1 MPPLPSLA
9 NQRDEL
15 LALARTLVECESPS
29 RDKVRCDALAD
40 LLGSLLAPLGKLE
53 RFANPLGGDHLCL
66 RLPAPHAPTDARPAL
81 LLCHY
86 DTVWPAGIL
95 TTRPLRIEGDTV
107 FGPGIYD
114 MKASIAMAILAL
126 RAVHNLEL
134 QLPRPIHLLITSDEE
149 IGSLT
154 SRDLIEA
161 EARQA
166 AHVLVL
172 EPPIEEGHLLKT
184 ARKGVGIYTLS
195 ISGRAAHAGVEPE
208 KGINAL
214 IELAHQMLAISSLA
228 DPSQGTSVSVSYGTG
243 GSNSF
248 NIIPDSANCVV
259 DVRVWSAS
267 EAARLEAAFANVQPV
282 LPGATLSVGGG
293 FNRPPM
299 EAIPASRELC
309 ARAQALGSELGLSL
323 GAGATGGAS
332 DGNFTAA
339 MGIATLDGLGAP
351 GLGAHALH
359 EQIDLPATMV
369 RADLL
374 LALISRI

>member
-1 MPPLPSLA
+1 MPLPSLA
-9 NQRDEL
+9 SQRNEL
-15 LALARTLVECESPS
+15 LSLARALVACESPS
-29 RDKVRCDALAD
+29 RDKARCDALAD
-40 LLGSLLAPLGKLE
+40 LLSSHLAPLGTLE
-53 RFANPLGGDHLCL
+53 RFANPMGGDHLCL
-66 RLPAPHAPTDARPAL
+66 RLGAPHAPADARPAL

-86 DTVWPAGIL
+86 DTVWPAGVL
-95 TTRPLRIEGDTV
+95 ETRPLRIEGDTV

-114 MKASIAMAILAL
+114 MKASLALAILAL
-126 RAVHNLEL
+126 RAVHTLQL

-172 EPPIEEGHLLKT
+172 EPPIEDGYLLKT
-184 ARKGVGIYTLS
+184 ARKGVGIFTLT

-214 IELAHQMLAISSLA
+214 IELAHQMLAISQLA
-228 DPSQGTSVSVSYGTG
+228 DPGQGTSASVSYGIG
-243 GSNSF
+243 GSSSF

-259 DVRVWSAS
+259 DVRVWSAA
-267 EAARLEAAFANVQPV
+267 EAARLEAAFASLQPV
-282 LPGATLSVGGG
+282 LPGASLHVSGG

-299 EAIPASRELC
+299 EPIPASL
-309 ARAQALGSELGLSL
+309 ALLAQVQALGAELGLTL

-351 GLGAHALH
+351 GQGAHALH
-359 EQIDLPATMV
+359 EQIDLAATME

-374 LALISRI
+374 LALISRL